1 MEPKSEAAATEPEI
15 YTSEEMIE
23 VDEATIEALT
33 SDDSALP
40 NLDDESEKSIVKEEV
55 EELREFVASMKIEE
69 FKDGSW
75 FERLLRH
82 ALSSYTTKVDA
93 AYFREKYPDLPAD
106 AVVQERIEMAARYA
120 AIEGGL
126 TSAAY
131 TGSVAATI
139 GGMGGPSPLTVPAGT
154 AAFAVDMAYLSQSQ
168 IKLAYD
174 ISVLYGIPFDLDDP
188 DDLWNLVKIA
198 FAVKVGEGAG
208 SVALKGI
215 PAVVRPFLKKY
226 YSKGVLAA
234 AKSLPVIGKHLLQRN
249 VIKFAI
255 PGVGVPLT
263 VAVNYWTTKTSGAQ
277 AQNLLRSQARLIE
290 AASRIANK
298 SPQLVETIWA
308 MWLTM
313 NIDGTTSEDQHTLL
327 HFMTVE
333 ARKRDVS
340 EDDLESLRNLVDLD
354 EDEVWAKLGGV
365 EDLRPVLDAALIAAA
380 LDGRPNEPTLAV
392 LNKLAAA
399 LGAELGQDRIDDAVN
414 KWSTPSRKG
423 LKKRHNKSKAKDGKS
438 PAKDALGKTR
448 DSLSRVKDQIGNTP
462 NSLAKARDVI
472 GSSDSFVKARDTLGK
487 SKEQISKAKDKLSR
501 LRSNPE
507 TQVESAPESDVES
520 DEAAES

>member
-126 TSAAY
+126 TFAAY

-208 SVALKGI
+208 SVALRAY
-215 PAVVRPFLKKY
+215 PQ
-226 YSKGVLAA
+226 S
-234 AKSLPVIGKHLLQRN
+234 
-249 VIKFAI
+249 FA
-255 PGVGVPLT
+255 
-263 VAVNYWTTKTSGAQ
+263 
-277 AQNLLRSQARLIE
+277 RS
-290 AASRIANK
+290 
-298 SPQLVETIWA
+298 
-308 MWLTM
+308 
-313 NIDGTTSEDQHTLL
+313 
-327 HFMTVE
+327 
-333 ARKRDVS
+333 
-340 EDDLESLRNLVDLD
+340 
-354 EDEVWAKLGGV
+354 
-365 EDLRPVLDAALIAAA
+365 
-380 LDGRPNEPTLAV
+380 
-392 LNKLAAA
+392 
-399 LGAELGQDRIDDAVN
+399 
-414 KWSTPSRKG
+414 
-423 LKKRHNKSKAKDGKS
+423 
-438 PAKDALGKTR
+438 
-448 DSLSRVKDQIGNTP
+448 
-462 NSLAKARDVI
+462 
-472 GSSDSFVKARDTLGK
+472 
-487 SKEQISKAKDKLSR
+487 
-501 LRSNPE
+501 
-507 TQVESAPESDVES
+507 
-520 DEAAES
+520 